1 MDHTTI
7 SITELI
13 GNVKRQLKVLGYAEA
28 TINQYSLKWNH
39 FSMYAEQKGTIN
51 FSEELGNAFL
61 ADYFGIKA
69 GINLSASQVF
79 KARTVA
85 ILGEFWEHGCF
96 LRCHHKRGKQA
107 PPQFCNI
114 LKKYESLQLEE
125 EKISKRT
132 INGKKIILVRFL
144 TFLDKQGLNDI
155 SGLTALG
162 VLAYLQ
168 TLEKYRSNSRSGILF
183 TLRNFLLFLHSDR
196 DIKEPLHELFPV
208 IFSNKFE
215 RLPSYYSTDEV
226 REILYQVDRNTEFG
240 RRDYLILLLAV
251 QFGMRA
257 GDIRQL
263 KLEDIKWSRTTI
275 EFVQQKTNKSIQLPL
290 TEEVKYALADYMKN
304 SRPKVDE
311 PHIFIRHRA
320 PFQPFTLE
328 NTFYQVLNKYMDMA
342 GTQLNGRKHGL
353 HSMRHSTAS
362 HLLQNQTPYPV
373 ITGILGHENTST
385 TKLYLRIDIEQLR
398 TVALEVPNE
407 K

>member
-107 PPQFCNI
+107 PPQFRNI
-114 LKKYESLQLEE
+114 LKKYESLQFEE

-226 REILYQVDRNTEFG
+226 RKILYQVDRNTEYG

-251 QFGMRA
+251 QLGMRA

-263 KLEDIKWSRTTI
+263 KFEDIKWSRITI
-275 EFVQQKTNKSIQLPL
+275 EFVQQKTNKSLQLPL
-290 TEEVKYALADYMKN
+290 TEELKYALADYMKN
-304 SRPKVDE
+304 SRPKVDD

-353 HSMRHSTAS
+353 HSMRHYVESRIMGS
-362 HLLQNQTPYPV
+362 VVCQNYFCGKF
-373 ITGILGHENTST
+373 I
-385 TKLYLRIDIEQLR
+385 
-398 TVALEVPNE
+398 
-407 K
+407 